1 LLKNCILHFQLCPNF
16 PQKKSDLRRVLGSE
30 LSIQSFYFLWLQLL
44 SEQVGLKDND
54 LQKEFWIQKSKL
66 TIQSDYFFLDAVFE

>member
-1 LLKNCILHFQLCPNF
+1 
-16 PQKKSDLRRVLGSE
+16 LGSE
-30 LSIQSFYFLWLQLL
+30 LTIQSFSFLWLQLL